1 MNPIRKCRAP
11 ECRAEIRFE
20 PTHTGARIPLDAFP
34 IAEENDVLQ
43 EAVKGGWVYENGLVR
58 PHAAGEGNCYMSH
71 FTTCKDPNRF
81 SGRNA

>member
-34 IAEENDVLQ
+34 ILEDNELFQLPVP
-43 EAVKGGWVYENGLVR
+43 GGYVYENGLVR
-58 PHAAGEGNCYMSH
+58 PHQAGEGNCYMSH

-81 SGRNA
+81 SGSKK